1 MSDFRLPNEP
11 TDEEL
16 AEDAL
21 AGDDT
26 AFRAL
31 IERYHDVLIR
41 FLTRMLGNRDL
52 AEDAFQDTFLQIHQ
66 SLHSFDQSRAFKP
79 WLFTIAANK
88 ARDLMRRA
96 QRRPAMSLSASIK
109 GDEDAPAFIDLLAID
124 LPGPSDAMEREEL
137 SNMVQRAID
146 GMSPRMREVLLMAY
160 FQKMAYA
167 QIAELL
173 DVPLGTVK
181 SRLHAAVSQFAKRWD
196 EQMRAA
202 RAEMAR
208 AKGARGGSS

>member
-1 MSDFRLPNEP
+1 MAEFDEPNLP

-16 AEDAL
+16 AEEAL
-21 AGDDT
+21 AGDDS

-41 FLTRMLGNRDL
+41 FLTRMLGNRDA

-66 SLHSFDQSRAFKP
+66 SLHTFDHSRAFKP

-88 ARDLMRRA
+88 ARDLMRRS
-96 QRRPAMSLSASIK
+96 QRRPAMSLSAGTRS
-109 GDEDAPAFIDLLAID
+109 DEDAPAFVDLLAID
-124 LPGPSDAMEREEL
+124 LPGPSDAMERAEL
-137 SNMVQRAID
+137 SAMVQRAID
-146 GMSPRMREVLLMAY
+146 GLSPRMREILLMAY
-160 FQKMAYA
+160 FQKLAYA

-181 SRLHAAVSQFAKRWD
+181 SRLHAAVAAFAKRWD

-202 RAEMAR
+202 RADMAR
-208 AKGARGGSS
+208 ARDQHLDR

>member
-1 MSDFRLPNEP
+1 MSEHRLPNEP

-16 AEDAL
+16 AEEAL
-21 AGDDT
+21 AGDDL

-41 FLTRMLGNRDL
+41 FLTRMLGNRDA

-96 QRRPAMSLSASIK
+96 QRRPTVSLSAGIRS
-109 GDEDAPAFIDLLAID
+109 DDDAPAFVDLLAID
-124 LPGPSDAMEREEL
+124 LPGPSDALEREEL
-137 SNMVQRAID
+137 SAMVQRAID
-146 GMSPRMREVLLMAY
+146 NLSPRMREILLMAY

-173 DVPLGTVK
+173 GVPLGTVK
-181 SRLHAAVSQFAKRWD
+181 SRLHAAVAAFARHWD

-202 RAEMAR
+202 RVEMAR
-208 AKGARGGSS
+208 AKAAHNEG